1 LNLYRTK
8 HFKAHSRLFKP
19 RLKISIFLLM
29 LLRLSLMQRSELE
42 LRICKCSLQGIDECA
57 SATPI
62 GRCFVLGPLKRKL
75 SQGRALLIRLE
86 QRLEEQHYARERRR
100 LRRLKLPR
108 PYTGPLGPGKSIAA
122 PAFLSLTYPP
132 SETYLGSS
140 LLMSFWSDLLV
151 AEIPTKAKCIGR
163 FVVFALHHKLR
174 AAVVKTEDCIVQ
186 I

>member
-1 LNLYRTK
+1 MNAPLQHQWADALCWG
-8 HFKAHSRLFKP
+8 
-19 RLKISIFLLM
+19 
-29 LLRLSLMQRSELE
+29 RSSVN
-42 LRICKCSLQGIDECA
+42 CQ
-57 SATPI
+57 
-62 GRCFVLGPLKRKL
+62 
-75 SQGRALLIRLE
+75 QGRALLILLE

-108 PYTGPLGPGKSIAA
+108 PYTGPLRPGKSIAA
-122 PAFLSLTYPP
+122 PVFSSLTYPP

-163 FVVFALHHKLR
+163 FVIFALHHKLR